1 MRWGLMPS
9 LLYLYIR
16 NSRAGRMRARCVE
29 TSQPPYRIP
38 EASPALHAHEGRH
51 CKSPQLE
58 LLMPRAGDCTTSSDI
73 KASLSYS
80 DSSFRSLLFTQLSW
94 SHLRTAP
101 ATQATF
107 SLIILTAMG
116 NVASHHGLTINT
128 PCVVFNASQSL

>member
-1 MRWGLMPS
+1 MHWGLMHS
-9 LLYLYIR
+9 LLYLYTG

-58 LLMPRAGDCTTSSDI
+58 LLISRAGGCTASSDI

-116 NVASHHGLTINT
+116 NVASNHGLTINT
-128 PCVVFNASQSL
+128 PYVVSNALRSL